1 MSLKLAVEFLARG
14 GTFVT
19 KVFRSVDYNNLIWV
33 FGQLFGKVEATKPPS
48 SRYVWRLRL
57 CTLGGTLIGSAGRNV
72 SAEIFVVCRDF
83 LAPKHID
90 PKFLDPKH
98 VFKDIAASAPS
109 GTDKGTSA
117 NNAQANV
124 FQPEKKRRKR
134 DGYDDGDYTLF
145 KKICSADFVRNMD
158 PISLLGTA
166 NKITFETEEEKECA
180 DSIILLQLY

>member
-1 MSLKLAVEFLARG
+1 M
-14 GTFVT
+14 
-19 KVFRSVDYNNLIWV
+19 
-33 FGQLFGKVEATKPPS
+33 
-48 SRYVWRLRL
+48 
-57 CTLGGTLIGSAGRNV
+57 

-98 VFKDIAASAPS
+98 VFKDLAASAPS
-109 GTDKGTSA
+109 GDKGTSA

-145 KKICSADFVRNMD
+145 KKIPAADFVRGSD
-158 PISLLGTA
+158 PISLLGTINRIA
-166 NKITFETEEEKECA
+166 FESDEEKEFVTIFYEGFMRA
-180 DSIILLQLY
+180 NVA